1 MKFGYRLFFIL
12 SLIVFF
18 LTCYFYYPFFSDDSL
33 ISLRYAQRFLEGK
46 GLTWNDGHPVEG
58 YSNLLWVLGVSL
70 FGKLGIDLIFSAR
83 ILGILCTVGMIG
95 TILRYFSQQP
105 VKKEFVFFG
114 VGLLVTTPT
123 LAVWAVGGLEQP
135 MYALLVTL
143 VIIEVLKI
151 VNTGSLKRGLY
162 LSVWLGLLALTRP
175 DGFLFTLLASFFL
188 LATNLKNRTQL
199 AKIVLFSFIIPSLFL
214 LGQLA
219 FRYTYYGEIV
229 PNTALVKVKVT
240 LHHILRGGYYQLR
253 AFVGT
258 LIISSLGLYFLY
270 ILVFRKKNITGFY
283 FLLNIAAWAGYV
295 TSVGGDIFPANRHYY
310 VLLIFFTFA
319 IILGLN
325 VSPQFNFK
333 QKKIQS
339 VLIPALIINAIIQL
353 FIPQNYRAAKE
364 RWEFRGMELG
374 QELKNT
380 FPDNTLIAVTAAGC
394 IPYSSELPTVDMLG
408 LNDYYLPRHP
418 PANFG
423 NGALGHE
430 LGDANYVLERNPDII
445 IFNTGSIPFF
455 SFGEQMTRDQRF
467 TDGFS
472 RVDLRLKNE
481 DYILYFNKYSKN
493 TGINLVKNE
502 LTVPGYF
509 FKNTTDTLSVFKQNK
524 LVKNMIKGNTYTVVL
539 KSIPSKKWAV
549 KSVNHQKD
557 NDKLQS
563 TVAQN
568 GGVIKISVIPTHNI
582 LLESLVV
589 EAED

>member
-12 SLIVFF
+12 SLIVFL

-46 GLTWNDGHPVEG
+46 GLSWNDGHPVEG

-70 FGKLGIDLIFSAR
+70 LGKLGIDLIVSAR

-95 TILRYFSQQP
+95 IILRYFSQQP
-105 VKKEFVFFG
+105 VKKEIVFFA

-135 MYALLVTL
+135 LYVLLVTL

-151 VNTGSLKRGLY
+151 INTGSLKRGLY
-162 LSVWLGLLALTRP
+162 LSLWLGLLALTRP

-188 LATNLKNRTQL
+188 LAVNLKNRSKA
-199 AKIVLFSFIIPSLFL
+199 AKIALFSFILPSLFL

-240 LHHILRGGYYQLR
+240 FHHILRGGYYQLR
-253 AFVGT
+253 AFAGT

-270 ILVFRKKNITGFY
+270 ILVFRKKSLSGFY
-283 FLLNIAAWAGYV
+283 LLLNMIAWAGYV
-295 TSVGGDIFPANRHYY
+295 TLVGGDIFPANRHYY

-325 VSPQFNFK
+325 SFSQFNFK
-333 QKKIQS
+333 QRKIQA
-339 VLIPALIINAIIQL
+339 VLIPALIINAVIQL

-374 QELKNT
+374 KELKST

-430 LGDANYVLERNPDII
+430 LGDANYVLKRNPGII

-455 SFGEQMTRDQRF
+455 FFGEQMAKDQRF
-467 TDGFS
+467 TDRYD

-481 DYILYFNKYSKN
+481 DYILYFNKYDKN
-493 TGINLVKNE
+493 TGINTDKNE
-502 LTVPGYF
+502 LKIPGYF
-509 FKNTTDTLSVFKQNK
+509 FKNTTDTLSIFRQNK
-524 LVKNMIKGNTYTVVL
+524 LVKNMIKGNIYTVVL
-539 KSIPSKKWAV
+539 KSIPLKKWSV
-549 KSVNHQKD
+549 KSINHQKD
-557 NDKLQS
+557 NGKLQS
-563 TVAQN
+563 TIVQD
-568 GGVIKISVIPTHNI
+568 GEVMRVSVIPSHNI
-582 LLESLVV
+582 LLESLVLQ
-589 EAED
+589 AKD